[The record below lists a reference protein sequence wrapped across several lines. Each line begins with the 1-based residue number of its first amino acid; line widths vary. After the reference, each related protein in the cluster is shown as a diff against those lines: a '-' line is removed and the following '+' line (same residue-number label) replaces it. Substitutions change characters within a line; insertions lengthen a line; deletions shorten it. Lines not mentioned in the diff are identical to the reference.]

1 MNTIDS
7 NGFHRAFRLHPRL
20 WREQNEAVAVGVLM
34 DVAESSGRAQ
44 LRLLERASLYL
55 HAASVWAERILTRT
69 VRTEVASLSLG
80 TGIAL
85 SVIYLTAFVFVPVL
99 EGTLFAVSKAI
110 MGSVLVAPWVIAGV
124 LSVAGYLR
132 ATRFAIGAALAV
144 CFAIMIFR
152 LGLPELGLPSTLTV
166 LFLGLSAALA
176 SLSRVRWSLV
186 WKTALVVG
194 VPVAAVAHYSGLIGS
209 PVDSFLWTQLAYML
223 LFALSGLAICLITLA
238 ACSYKSM
245 ALAGTLYAAPWA
257 VLMIAGYVRGGTPT
271 TLTIPMAAIWV
282 CVSCLVVGI
291 SHFRERRPHRSTFVR

>member
-1 MNTIDS
+1 MNTIDPK
-7 NGFHRAFRLHPRL
+7 GFHSAFRLHPKT

-44 LRLLERASLYL
+44 LRLSERASLYV
-55 HAASVWAERILTRT
+55 HAASVWAERILNRSS
-69 VRTEVASLSLG
+69 RLQVASLSLG

-85 SVIYLTAFVFVPVL
+85 SLIYLTAFVLVPVL
-99 EGTLFAVSKAI
+99 DGTSFAVSKAI
-110 MGSVLVAPWVIAGV
+110 MGSVLVAPWVVAGL
-124 LSVAGYLR
+124 LSAVGYLR
-132 ATRFAIGAALAV
+132 ATRYAIGAALTV

-152 LGLPELGLPSTLTV
+152 LGLQELGLPSTLTV

-194 VPVAAVAHYSGLIGS
+194 VPVAAVVHYSGLIGS

-238 ACSYKSM
+238 ACGYKSI
-245 ALAGTLYAAPWA
+245 AQAGTLNAAPWA
-257 VLMIAGYVRGGTPT
+257 VLMIAGYVRDGIPT
-271 TLTIPMAAIWV
+271 TLTIPMTVIWV